1 MVPWWSKQ
9 LSGGGGEFENVAWRR
24 VGLWIFFNIFLHMF
38 NKDGVKNRDV
48 TIFNC
53 EIDFSRRCS
62 CFFGGVL
69 LHWHARDTPPQRR
82 HQNDVK
88 FKTDMFSRSKGMI
101 FRFHLSFQ
109 GEHSKMGMIII
120 SCFFLEKLHMAD
132 WIWRS
137 EVVKIGDFGLII
149 YIYTLHTF

>member
-9 LSGGGGEFENVAWRR
+9 LSGGGEFENVGWRR

-62 CFFGGVL
+62 CFLGGFVTLTYTWHGPTKEAPKWCKVQNRYVL
-69 LHWHARDTPPQRR
+69 PFQKGW
-82 HQNDVK
+82 
-88 FKTDMFSRSKGMI
+88 FSGSI
-101 FRFHLSFQ
+101 LVFRGSTRKWGWSSSHV
-109 GEHSKMGMIII
+109 
-120 SCFFLEKLHMAD
+120 FLEKLHMAD

-137 EVVKIGDFGLII
+137 EVVKIGDFGSII
-149 YIYTLHTF
+149 YIYLHTY